1 MKILNPAAEFMTR
14 SGIRLILD
22 EASNYKDVLHLEIG
36 QPDLPTPPHIVEAA
50 VKAARGGFTGYTP
63 NAGYLSLRQA
73 FARQLSVEQG
83 IDVHPEQIVVT
94 VGAMG
99 GIFSGMCATL
109 APGDE
114 VLVPDPGYPNY
125 SMAVG
130 LLGGR
135 AVAYHL
141 RKTSRFLLDIDEI
154 RTRITP
160 QTKLIV
166 INSPSNPTG
175 TVIGERDLLDLAE
188 LVNSRG
194 LYLLS
199 DEAYDHVIFEGK
211 HISPIKYDE
220 MGRVISVY
228 SCSKTYSMTGWRV
241 GFTVSTAQTAA
252 TITKLQEAFV
262 ACASSIS
269 QKAAEAAL
277 SGPQQCVEDMCK
289 IYRTRRDLALDLC
302 RRLGLQSITPA
313 GTFYL
318 MIELPAAEKS
328 DSLKFALQL
337 IKYGRV
343 AVAPGG
349 TFGRRA
355 EGFIRV
361 SLCASEEVLK
371 EGLSR
376 IAGYLDEDQGS

>member
-1 MKILNPAAEFMTR
+1 MKILNPAAEYMPR
-14 SGIRLILD
+14 SGIRFILD
-22 EASNYKDVLHLEIG
+22 EASKYEDVLHLEIG

-50 VKAARGGFTGYTP
+50 VRAARDGFTGYTP
-63 NAGYLSLRQA
+63 NAGYYSLRQA
-73 FARQLSVEQG
+73 FAERLSVEQEM
-83 IDVHPEQIVVT
+83 DVRPEQVVVT

-99 GIFSGMCATL
+99 GVFSGMCATL

-125 SMAVG
+125 SMAVR
-130 LLGGR
+130 LLGAK

-141 RKTSRFLLDIDEI
+141 RKTSRFLLDVNDI
-154 RTRITP
+154 RQRITP

-175 TVIGERDLLDLAE
+175 TVIGEKDLFDVIE

-199 DEAYDHVIFEGK
+199 DEAYDHVIFEGM
-211 HISPIKYDE
+211 HVCPLKYDDI
-220 MGRVISVY
+220 GRVISVF

-241 GFTVSTAQTAA
+241 GFTVSTTQTAA

-262 ACASSIS
+262 ACAASIS

-277 SGPQQCVEDMCK
+277 AGPQQCVDDMCT
-289 IYRTRRDLALDLC
+289 IYRKRRDLALDLC
-302 RRLGLQSITPA
+302 RQLGLQSMTPT

-318 MIELPAAEKS
+318 MLALPEAGKC

-343 AVAPGG
+343 AVAPGA
-349 TFGRRA
+349 TFGRRG

-361 SLCASEEVLK
+361 SLCVSEEVLK

-376 IAGYLDEDQGS
+376 IAEYFQKR